1 MWDYRACYGF
11 LFGRPDQDIGLLGMI
26 FGGLFVV
33 GIILMAFPE
42 KPALH

>member
-11 LFGRPDQDIGLLGMI
+11 LFGRPDQDIGLLGII
-26 FGGLFVV
+26 FGGILFVV
-33 GIILMAFPE
+33 GIRMAFPE